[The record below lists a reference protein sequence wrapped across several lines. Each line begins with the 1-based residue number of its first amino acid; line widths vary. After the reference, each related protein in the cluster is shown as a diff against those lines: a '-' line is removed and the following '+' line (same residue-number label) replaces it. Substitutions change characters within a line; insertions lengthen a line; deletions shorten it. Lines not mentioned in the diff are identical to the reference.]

1 MRQLGWGDVRLAI
14 LASALVLA
22 GYLGIVEGFN
32 AAHSSST
39 LIQQAT
45 TASQLAYGVLALLA
59 LAAIMRRHRVAG
71 PLLEFWGA
79 MFIATVTL
87 APIVWG
93 DAPVLSGVLSGLVT
107 ALFVSVLI
115 WLWRA
120 NQRANQRLVTGQARK

>member
-1 MRQLGWGDVRLAI
+1 MRQLGWVDLRLAI

-22 GYLGIVEGFN
+22 GYLGIVEGFK
-32 AAHSSST
+32 AAHSSSS
-39 LIQQAT
+39 LIQRAT

-59 LAAIMRRHRVAG
+59 LVAIFVRPRLVG

-79 MFIATVTL
+79 MFIATATL

-93 DAPVLSGVLSGLVT
+93 DASIWTGVVSGLVT
-107 ALFVSVLI
+107 ALVVSVLI

-120 NQRANQRLVTGQARK
+120 TRE